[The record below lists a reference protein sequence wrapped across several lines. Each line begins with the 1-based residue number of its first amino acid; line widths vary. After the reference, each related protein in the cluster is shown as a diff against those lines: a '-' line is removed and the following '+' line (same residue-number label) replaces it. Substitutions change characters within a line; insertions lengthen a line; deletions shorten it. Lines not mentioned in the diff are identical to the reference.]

1 MEGNPLQLN
10 RIVSFHKALAD
21 PTRIRIL
28 AILAKGPQ
36 HGQYLAEHL
45 GLTPPTITYHMA
57 RLRDAGLVKTRREK
71 NTIYFYL
78 EELTLQR
85 DAQATVNVIFQS
97 VKNTLSGEEWGSEI
111 LDTKQEKEREAVLRN
126 FFTPDGILKQI
137 PVQRKKKRFVLEKM
151 LEGFVVGRKYS
162 EKEIN
167 EHIKTFHPDYATIRR
182 EFIINHYM
190 YRDNGIYEMNPP
202 ELWGNED

>member
-1 MEGNPLQLN
+1 MQLN

-28 AILAKGPQ
+28 AILAKEPH
-36 HGQYLAEHL
+36 HGQDLAELL
-45 GLTPPTITYHMA
+45 GITPPTITYHMA
-57 RLRDAGLVKTRREK
+57 KLRDAGLVKTRREK

-78 EELTLQR
+78 EEMTLQR
-85 DAQATVNVIFQS
+85 DAQATVNVILKS
-97 VKNTLSGEEWGSEI
+97 VNNALMGQEWGANI
-111 LDTKQEKEREAVLRN
+111 LDTRQEKERETVLRN

-137 PVQRKKKRFVLEKM
+137 PVLRKKKRFVLERI
-151 LEGFVVGRKYS
+151 LEGFVIGRKYS

-167 EHIKTFHPDYATIRR
+167 EHIKIFHPDYATIRR

-190 YRDNGIYEMNPP
+190 YRENGIYEMNPP
-202 ELWGNED
+202 ELWQRED